1 MVKGTKLLIERK
13 FEAFLNGGD
22 KKIIDNHRSIP
33 DRDYR
38 GYYWDLIQRTGRHVL
53 ESLNICTKHI
63 AEKTFHWIPGSKIV
77 EEIREKYN

>member
-1 MVKGTKLLIERK
+1 MVNDTKPLIERK
-13 FEAFLNGGD
+13 FAALLSGGD

-38 GYYWDLIQRTGRHVL
+38 GYKVRLMQCAWRDVL
-53 ESLNICTKHI
+53 ESLNICTKHV